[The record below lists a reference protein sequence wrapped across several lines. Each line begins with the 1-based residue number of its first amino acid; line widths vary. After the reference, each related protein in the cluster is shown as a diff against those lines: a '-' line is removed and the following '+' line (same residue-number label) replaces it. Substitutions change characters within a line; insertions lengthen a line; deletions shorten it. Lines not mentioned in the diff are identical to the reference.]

1 MNKLTLR
8 PNLYF
13 LISLNPGP
21 SLSLQQC
28 FAGTVH
34 SKCSSTGS
42 ACPVAI
48 GHRDSI
54 QQEMLKERHSDLL
67 GELCLFASVV
77 PLPGFSLALRPW
89 VRGMV
94 SIVPSPPT
102 CSQLHSTG
110 PWGKGSVKTVEILH
124 DTELVFRTWTTS
136 PIALQHCTT
145 LEGAH
150 WCVACVNSVKDHL
163 KQACYGRAWG
173 ATAMGLPLSLTV
185 TFKRS

>member
-1 MNKLTLR
+1 M
-8 PNLYF
+8 
-13 LISLNPGP
+13 
-21 SLSLQQC
+21 
-28 FAGTVH
+28 
-34 SKCSSTGS
+34 
-42 ACPVAI
+42 AI

-54 QQEMLKERHSDLL
+54 QQEMLKERLSDLL
-67 GELCLFASVV
+67 GEPCLFASVV

-185 TFKRS
+185 TIKRS

>member
-1 MNKLTLR
+1 
-8 PNLYF
+8 
-13 LISLNPGP
+13 
-21 SLSLQQC
+21 
-28 FAGTVH
+28 
-34 SKCSSTGS
+34 
-42 ACPVAI
+42 
-48 GHRDSI
+48 
-54 QQEMLKERHSDLL
+54 MLKERLSDLL
-67 GELCLFASVV
+67 GEPCLFASVV

-94 SIVPSPPT
+94 SIVPSPPI

-163 KQACYGRAWG
+163 KQACYGRAWRSQQQV
-173 ATAMGLPLSLTV
+173 LPLSHSYNGITPSLRTPLRGGRRREERRWDCALQV
-185 TFKRS
+185 Q